1 MAPKFAKGDRVRVY
15 ATRFDNDEVEEGEQK
30 FSEKWA
36 ADGNGI
42 WCYGSVS
49 RVYVKKVRKAQE
61 YMIRYDNGESMRGV
75 EEHLVPAQDDGES
88 EAASEEERDNMDRD
102 SDNASTDMEE
112 DAAVR
117 AQGQETDNAVTDD
130 EAGEVAQGDDDDM
143 GVEIEIGE
151 TVTKGAEDDPKT
163 KTWTR
168 IAALATDPRT
178 EERQDTTFKN
188 LRIRDD
194 TTELDIFLAL
204 LPLSPE
210 NLLQIVREGSQ
221 RSNCKLKWS
230 IEHIFSTFCILFG
243 AGQFKEGTDLWSVS
257 RKGMMPG
264 PDFGLYLSRDRFEKV
279 LRFWAYGPD
288 GTEDKLT
295 EKPWE
300 EVDYWVRAFNN
311 KRKEELVVGTD
322 LTPDEL
328 MIAWKGKKG
337 NGGIPHLSYVERKPI
352 PLGTEAKVVCEG
364 SMGMCV
370 FIELQKGKITMAR
383 QKWCREY
390 KATSA
395 CTVRLLDKMGT
406 KEVEDMDNTLR
417 WLANRGKKR
426 CVYADSWFASVE
438 TALALKKELG
448 LHFTGP
454 IKTAHKYFPLT
465 EMRWTLSRMKR
476 GEHIIL
482 KCNEEEMWAV
492 GWHDHHY
499 KCYITTHGTDLP
511 GKPAPKKRQEF
522 ETNTNYKIQIPRPE
536 IIAKY
541 QQEMGWV
548 DRHNR
553 YRQGILGL
561 HSIWKTKRW
570 QTRIQ
575 LELLGV
581 TLVDSFLACLH
592 LLPKWRSEKDDEQEG
607 SLFWKYV
614 CVLVKQLDQVPRH
627 ERNRE
632 NEVDPSG
639 GCVQVRL
646 GEKKIVSGINKG
658 TSRAV
663 QGRCTSCRARN
674 KRLGKKGRSPNTAWG
689 CFCHPGLYFCK
700 NKTCWAEHLRQ
711 VRVDAE
717 VEFAI

>member
-1 MAPKFAKGDRVRVY
+1 MGF
-15 ATRFDNDEVEEGEQK
+15 
-30 FSEKWA
+30 
-36 ADGNGI
+36 
-42 WCYGSVS
+42 
-49 RVYVKKVRKAQE
+49 
-61 YMIRYDNGESMRGV
+61 ESY
-75 EEHLVPAQDDGES
+75 
-88 EAASEEERDNMDRD
+88 
-102 SDNASTDMEE
+102 
-112 DAAVR
+112 
-117 AQGQETDNAVTDD
+117 
-130 EAGEVAQGDDDDM
+130 
-143 GVEIEIGE
+143 
-151 TVTKGAEDDPKT
+151 
-163 KTWTR
+163 
-168 IAALATDPRT
+168 
-178 EERQDTTFKN
+178 
-188 LRIRDD
+188 
-194 TTELDIFLAL
+194 
-204 LPLSPE
+204 
-210 NLLQIVREGSQ
+210 
-221 RSNCKLKWS
+221 
-230 IEHIFSTFCILFG
+230 FSTFCILFG
-243 AGQFKEGTDLWSVS
+243 AKQFKEGTDLWRVS

-288 GTEDKLT
+288 GTEAKLI

-300 EVDYWVRAFNN
+300 EVDYRVRAFNRN
-311 KRKEELVVGTD
+311 RKEELVVGTD

-328 MIAWKGKKG
+328 MMAWKGKKG
-337 NGGIPHLSYVERKPI
+337 NGGIPHLSFVERKPI

-383 QKWCREY
+383 KKWCREY
-390 KATSA
+390 KATTA
-395 CTVRLLDKMGT
+395 CTVRLLEKLGT
-406 KEVEDMDNTLR
+406 KEVEDEHNISR
-417 WLANRGKKR
+417 WLENRGKKR

-454 IKTAHKYFPLT
+454 IKTAHKYYPLT

-476 GEHIIL
+476 GEHIVM

-499 KCYITTHGTDLP
+499 KCYLTTHGTDLP
-511 GKPAPKKRQEF
+511 GKPAPKKRQDF
-522 ETNTNYKIQIPRPE
+522 ETNTNYKILIPRPE

-561 HSIWKTKRW
+561 HNIWKTKRW

-581 TLVDSFLACLH
+581 SLVDSFLACLH
-592 LLPKWRSEKDDEQEG
+592 LLPKWRSDKDDDQDG

-614 CVLVKQLDQVPRH
+614 CVLLKQLDQTPRH

-632 NEVDPSG
+632 NEIDPSAR
-639 GCVQVRL
+639 CVQIRL
-646 GEKKIVSGINKG
+646 GATKILSGINKG
-658 TSRAV
+658 TRKAV
-663 QGRCTSCRARN
+663 QQRCTSCRARN
-674 KRLGKKGRSPNTAWG
+674 KKLEKRGRSPHTAWG
-689 CFCHPGLYFCK
+689 CFCHPGQYFCK

-717 VEFAI
+717 EVFAI